1 MIDGD
6 DKLSRRYRDLGAEEP
21 PRALDEAI
29 LASARRAVAPRST
42 QRWAMPVSIA
52 AVLVLAVGVTLRM
65 QQEQPGI
72 EMSAPNEYSVPAPS
86 AEPSVAPPPAKPP
99 ADKALA
105 AQAPPATV
113 PEEARQR
120 PMQDSRRDA
129 QVGQEKPT
137 AAKKLAKDAML
148 EKPSSPAPPMQ
159 AKTDE
164 SSAGKL
170 TVDEVAR
177 AQPVPRTE
185 PKAFADAAAPP
196 PASTVAAPAPNA
208 AARDNVAIP
217 AAGAPARES
226 ASVAPAPAAAPLST
240 PAPALRAKREAQ
252 GIAASPA
259 KETPIE
265 RELERIARLRREG
278 RHAEAD
284 AALEKF
290 RRENPSYRI
299 PDAMW
304 EQVKPR

>member
-29 LASARRAVAPRST
+29 LASARRAIAPRSA

-86 AEPSVAPPPAKPP
+86 AESAPPPPAKPP
-99 ADKALA
+99 ADKAPGA
-105 AQAPPATV
+105 AAPAATA

-129 QVGQEKPT
+129 QVEQERPP
-137 AAKKLAKDAML
+137 AAKKLAKDAMP
-148 EKPSSPAPPMQ
+148 EKPSSPAPSMQ
-159 AKTDE
+159 AKPDE
-164 SSAGKL
+164 SSAGKI
-170 TVDEVAR
+170 TVDEAAR
-177 AQPVPRTE
+177 AQPAPRTE

-196 PASTVAAPAPNA
+196 PAGNVAAPAPGA
-208 AARDNVAIP
+208 AVRDNVATP
-217 AAGAPARES
+217 AAGALARES
-226 ASVAPAPAAAPLST
+226 VATAPAA
-240 PAPALRAKREAQ
+240 APALRAKREAQ
-252 GIAASPA
+252 GIAAAPA
-259 KETPIE
+259 KETAIE

-284 AALEKF
+284 EALEKF

-299 PDAMW
+299 PEAMW

>member
-1 MIDGD
+1 MTESD

-86 AEPSVAPPPAKPP
+86 TEPSVPPPPAKPP

-105 AQAPPATV
+105 AQAPAATA
-113 PEEARQR
+113 PEEVRQR

-129 QVGQEKPT
+129 QVRQEKLP
-137 AAKKLAKDAML
+137 AEKMLAKDAML
-148 EKPSSPAPPMQ
+148 EKPSSPAPPIQ

-164 SSAGKL
+164 VSTGKI
-170 TVDEVAR
+170 TVDEAARPQVA
-177 AQPVPRTE
+177 PRTE
-185 PKAFADAAAPP
+185 PKAFADAVAPP
-196 PASTVAAPAPNA
+196 PASNVAAPAA
-208 AARDNVAIP
+208 SATARDKVATP
-217 AAGAPARES
+217 APGAAARES
-226 ASVAPAPAAAPLST
+226 ASVAPPPAAAPMSP

-252 GIAASPA
+252 GIAAPAA

-265 RELERIARLRREG
+265 RELERIARLRRDG

-284 AALEKF
+284 EALEKF